1 MEMSRRQLLP
11 ALIDLLEMIDGPESD
26 QSLLDL
32 GGELFVPCVDDFV
45 NGFLDLLDRI
55 WIRSCVDEVSLLDL
69 VDDIFLRVRY

>member
-1 MEMSRRQLLP
+1 MEMRRRQLLP
-11 ALIDLLEMIDGPESD
+11 ALIGLLKMIDSPESD

-32 GGELFVPCVDDFV
+32 GGKLFVPSVDDFV

-69 VDDIFLRVRY
+69 ADDIFLRVRY